1 MKQARLKITKKQ
13 AQAIAVFGIENL
25 TQEKVAEI
33 MGCSAEAVRWHI
45 FKARQKLKVLLKDY
59 LK

>member
-1 MKQARLKITKKQ
+1 MLKLTKKQ
-13 AQAIAVFGIENL
+13 AQAIALFGIENL
-25 TQEKVAEI
+25 PQEKVAEI